1 MAEYK
6 PYEAPQYMQDYAQ
19 TATDPFGRS
28 LLGQKLAM
36 EKLEEMTDTNYE
48 EPINASMPDS
58 GLPEEAGVA
67 EESGIADILGD
78 IAIYGGTR
86 TAGTQLIKKG
96 LLNKLAAKGITR
108 GAGYLVPGAGQVMLG
123 ADALDFLLPE
133 GYSPYEGFGLAP
145 NNPLSNL
152 MSMGNLSD
160 FTGGEQ

>member
-58 GLPEEAGVA
+58 GLPNIGLPEEINEAGVGGVA
-67 EESGIADILGD
+67 MGALNKGLTGGLLGS
-78 IAIYGGTR
+78 ISTKGGKMLGKKAGAKLLTKLGTR
-86 TAGTQLIKKG
+86 MIPG
-96 LLNKLAAKGITR
+96 LGWGLAAADLVDYFGMPIYD
-108 GAGYLVPGAGQVMLG
+108 YLPGG
-123 ADALDFLLPE
+123 
-133 GYSPYEGFGLAP
+133 
-145 NNPLSNL
+145 
-152 MSMGNLSD
+152 MGD
-160 FTGGEQ
+160 YMTFRDTTEGEQ